1 MTAPEPGRACPVDL
15 HYAEPQPRS
24 LDLAAI
30 IGHGKRIRR
39 RRRLTQF
46 GAVVAACVA
55 VGSVIAGSRGFTISM
70 FPSQSG
76 LASAT
81 SAAPIDAQVAQDP
94 PANGRLTLISTWPRH
109 WTTVA
114 WATRRG
120 EVCWAT
126 FRNPMRGAAEQVECP
141 AWPRSEMPGSKGI
154 AFSSL
159 FPDVAL
165 ASSSAPGST
174 TAWPILGLTNPQA
187 VRVVLTAFG
196 KDVTVSVVPVPI
208 ADGKS
213 VGVFLAWIRAPGG
226 SFSTSD
232 ITNETAYNQNGQSIA
247 HASRTT

>member
-1 MTAPEPGRACPVDL
+1 MTAPDPGRVCPVDL
-15 HYAEPQPRS
+15 HYADPQPRN

-30 IGHGKRIRR
+30 VGHGRRIRR
-39 RRRLTQF
+39 RRRLAQF
-46 GAVVAACVA
+46 GAILAACVA
-55 VGSVIAGSRGFTISM
+55 VGSVIAGSRGFTIRM

-76 LASAT
+76 LASTA

-94 PANGRLTLISTWPRH
+94 PANGTLTLISTWPRH

-120 EVCWAT
+120 EVCWAS
-126 FRNPMRGAAEQVECP
+126 FRTPMQGATEEVECP
-141 AWPRSEMPGSKGI
+141 GWPHSEVPDSRGI
-154 AFSSL
+154 GFSSL

-165 ASSSAPGST
+165 ASSSAPGRA
-174 TAWPILGLTNPQA
+174 TAWPILGLTKPQA

-196 KDVTVSVVPVPI
+196 KDVSVSVVPVPI
-208 ADGKS
+208 GDGKT

-232 ITNETAYNQNGQSIA
+232 ITTETAYDQSGRSIA
-247 HASRTT
+247 HASNPT